1 MPIQLN
7 DDTIDIL
14 YFNGTISYTIDKSYD
29 DSNVISLLSTS
40 NITFLEG
47 GGGLNVN
54 GNINF
59 TGDLTKGGEVFSS
72 YDDTDVISL
81 LSTSNITL
89 FNSNIGIGKSE
100 PGTTIDVVGN
110 INISTGS
117 RYQVNGSD
125 LSFNEVDGILTLEKG
140 GTGRTTIDEFKTMLG
155 ISTSSSEYEIT
166 DISPAYF
173 NLTTT
178 GKVDINDVDYME
190 PMTFTIYGKNFDR
203 NIRIKIV
210 DNSGTIHTYINT
222 IYYDSPVKIRAVTKY
237 IKFSEINQVDKY
249 PYKIKIYHKDDITKH
264 AFSGYIYKDEN
275 DPTWLYDN
283 NYRAIYNIDN
293 GFEFTINDSD
303 TNNILSYELV
313 TGAYLIPNLSFNS
326 QTGKISG
333 IPEIFDTDINLTINA
348 KSGSISLPTRDY
360 TLHIFSDP
368 KINTVDQELLVS
380 NYFDLLAES
389 KANVI
394 QYADTSITWSL
405 IDYDSITEISD
416 TLTYYKYISGDNT
429 EFISLSGNRIIVSN
443 LNSLGIDGKY
453 ITLEATDAYGYS
465 ITKTINIKK
474 LVLSGPTIHTGD
486 QELLSNTFNLSATSA
501 AGSISDADT
510 NVYWSLNGDY
520 SNISLSGNTINVTDL
535 DLLEEL
541 GKDIIVLATDAYGYS
556 STKTINI
563 KNLPLIVYSFGFNDD
578 GELGLGHVDTP
589 QSTPQEIKYLFDND
603 IKITQIACGYQQ
615 TMFLASDGK
624 VYGVGKNNY
633 GQLGLGYSDETP
645 QTTPQEITFFNEIGI
660 TITQVVCGEY
670 HTIFLGSDG
679 KVYSVGRNNN
689 HGQLGLGH
697 KISPQTTPQE
707 ITFFSYLSI
716 TITQIACGSNHTMF
730 LASDGKVYGV
740 GQNDFGQLGLGYS
753 DENPQTTPQE
763 ITYFNSTTIKHI
775 ACGQYHTIFLASDGN
790 VYSVGYNGSGQ
801 LGRSDTETPINEIH
815 KNTYISS
822 KTIKQ
827 IACGFNHTIFLA
839 SNGTIYGCGN
849 NNYGQRGLGH
859 SNTDDT
865 IAVITYFTGTNFT
878 NNGITITQIACCE
891 NNTMFLASNGK
902 VYSCGA
908 NTYGQLGISDTNPS
922 YEIHEI
928 TFFDQIKIT
937 QVVCGKNHIL
947 VYIQHPTWNIPNKI
961 NLFETTFDLEAFN
974 YSDIIIGITTNIT
987 YSLDLNGNTGI
998 YLNSSNTIDV
1008 VDLNSLGYFGKDVI
1022 VTATDD
1028 NGYSNT
1034 KIINIKKAPPIVYC
1048 VGLNDYGQLGLGHNE
1063 TPQLAKQHI
1072 TYFTNNGIT
1081 ITQIEFGEKYTIFLA
1096 SDGKVYGVGQNNY
1109 GQLGLD
1115 HKISPQTTI
1124 KEITFFNEIGIAIT
1138 QIASGENHTI
1148 FLASDGKVYGVGQN
1162 NYGQLGLD
1170 GGTSSTPESTIQEI
1184 TFLND
1189 KNITQIACGA
1199 NHTIFSA
1206 SDNKVYSC
1214 GYNENGQLGRSV
1226 DSLTPSHQ
1234 IHEITYISGTNI
1246 KQIACGNNNTMFLA
1260 NDGSIYGCGLNENG
1274 QLGLENT
1281 DTISTPQEIEYFS
1294 NNTITIKQIACGENH
1309 TIFLASDGKVY
1320 GVGQNNYGQL
1330 GLDGGTS
1337 STPESTIQEIT
1348 FLNDKNITQI
1358 ACGANHTIFSASDN
1372 KVYSCGY
1379 NENGQLGRSVDSSTP
1394 SYEIHEIP
1402 DLNNIKIAQI
1412 ACGLNNT
1419 IFLES
1424 I

>member
-14 YFNGTISYTIDKSYD
+14 YSNGTISYTIDKSYD

-563 KNLPLIVYSFGFNDD
+563 KKKVLPGYFEILLKTTGDKNSLIS
-578 GELGLGHVDTP
+578 
-589 QSTPQEIKYLFDND
+589 
-603 IKITQIACGYQQ
+603 
-615 TMFLASDGK
+615 
-624 VYGVGKNNY
+624 
-633 GQLGLGYSDETP
+633 
-645 QTTPQEITFFNEIGI
+645 
-660 TITQVVCGEY
+660 
-670 HTIFLGSDG
+670 
-679 KVYSVGRNNN
+679 
-689 HGQLGLGH
+689 
-697 KISPQTTPQE
+697 
-707 ITFFSYLSI
+707 
-716 TITQIACGSNHTMF
+716 
-730 LASDGKVYGV
+730 
-740 GQNDFGQLGLGYS
+740 
-753 DENPQTTPQE
+753 
-763 ITYFNSTTIKHI
+763 
-775 ACGQYHTIFLASDGN
+775 
-790 VYSVGYNGSGQ
+790 
-801 LGRSDTETPINEIH
+801 
-815 KNTYISS
+815 
-822 KTIKQ
+822 
-827 IACGFNHTIFLA
+827 
-839 SNGTIYGCGN
+839 
-849 NNYGQRGLGH
+849 
-859 SNTDDT
+859 
-865 IAVITYFTGTNFT
+865 TNFT
-878 NNGITITQIACCE
+878 NYLGQIAFKDMNVSSAGGRNSIGQADGFYE
-891 NNTMFLASNGK
+891 SFFTMKNITKLALIDGSAGNLNDPTQNTNYIIYDLVESSGNESMYEILNRLDTYAVNNNI
-902 VYSCGA
+902 A
-908 NTYGQLGISDTNPS
+908 NANSDTIFGDP
-922 YEIHEI
+922 
-928 TFFDQIKIT
+928 K
-937 QVVCGKNHIL
+937 V
-947 VYIQHPTWNIPNKI
+947 
-961 NLFETTFDLEAFN
+961 
-974 YSDIIIGITTNIT
+974 TN
-987 YSLDLNGNTGI
+987 
-998 YLNSSNTIDV
+998 
-1008 VDLNSLGYFGKDVI
+1008 F
-1022 VTATDD
+1022 TAGT
-1028 NGYSNT
+1028 NGYSGTWSNRSST
-1034 KIINIKKAPPIVYC
+1034 NPFGSSIFPDKICVWGINRDSD
-1048 VGLNDYGQLGLGHNE
+1048 ND
-1063 TPQLAKQHI
+1063 
-1072 TYFTNNGIT
+1072 
-1081 ITQIEFGEKYTIFLA
+1081 TQIFATYWGNLETGKGDYWRNQTPSETLWSLWGNDWNSA
-1096 SDGKVYGVGQNNY
+1096 SSV
-1109 GQLGLD
+1109 
-1115 HKISPQTTI
+1115 QTV
-1124 KEITFFNEIGIAIT
+1124 
-1138 QIASGENHTI
+1138 SNHTNTNPGI
-1148 FLASDGKVYGVGQN
+1148 NSSVSSYTGDVYLIAYSDVG
-1162 NYGQLGLD
+1162 
-1170 GGTSSTPESTIQEI
+1170 
-1184 TFLND
+1184 
-1189 KNITQIACGA
+1189 
-1199 NHTIFSA
+1199 
-1206 SDNKVYSC
+1206 
-1214 GYNENGQLGRSV
+1214 
-1226 DSLTPSHQ
+1226 
-1234 IHEITYISGTNI
+1234 SG
-1246 KQIACGNNNTMFLA
+1246 
-1260 NDGSIYGCGLNENG
+1260 
-1274 QLGLENT
+1274 
-1281 DTISTPQEIEYFS
+1281 
-1294 NNTITIKQIACGENH
+1294 
-1309 TIFLASDGKVY
+1309 
-1320 GVGQNNYGQL
+1320 
-1330 GLDGGTS
+1330 
-1337 STPESTIQEIT
+1337 
-1348 FLNDKNITQI
+1348 
-1358 ACGANHTIFSASDN
+1358 
-1372 KVYSCGY
+1372 
-1379 NENGQLGRSVDSSTP
+1379 
-1394 SYEIHEIP
+1394 
-1402 DLNNIKIAQI
+1402 
-1412 ACGLNNT
+1412 
-1419 IFLES
+1419 
-1424 I
+1424 